1 MAYDLNLANK
11 VREYLAEA
19 TALEVEEKNMFGG
32 IAFLVDGKMCVNV
45 SGEQLMCRIDPEQ
58 ADQLSKRRG
67 VEPMI
72 MRGKKLDG
80 YCLVNYDG
88 YKDKKSLEFWIDV
101 CLKFNPLAEKSKKK

>member
-45 SGEQLMCRIDPEQ
+45 SGEQLMCRIDP
-58 ADQLSKRRG
+58 
-67 VEPMI
+67 
-72 MRGKKLDG
+72 
-80 YCLVNYDG
+80 
-88 YKDKKSLEFWIDV
+88 
-101 CLKFNPLAEKSKKK
+101 